1 MSAAGVR
8 RLIYVSSISVLRP
21 PRSLR
26 ERQNEQTPLASR
38 AERVGAYAWGKC
50 GAEELVAATG
60 RDMQVRI
67 VRPAA
72 LIDWSST
79 DLPGLLGRRL
89 FGRWYLGL
97 GRPGLPFAIC
107 DVEQAGAAVAWCAAH
122 FGQAPPVVNLL
133 DPGVTTRGRFLDAL
147 RNHGWRGRI
156 VWVPIS
162 LLAGALNVLLRAL
175 ALPPPG
181 ATRPPAARAA
191 VRPARFDPRV
201 APRRFRPRA

>member
-38 AERVGAYAWGKC
+38 AERLGAYTWGKC
-50 GAEELVAATG
+50 AAEELVAAAG
-60 RDMQVRI
+60 RDLQVRI

-72 LIDWSST
+72 LIGWSAT

-97 GRPGLPFAIC
+97 GRPGLPFAVC
-107 DVEQAGAAVAWCAAH
+107 DVEQAGAGLRRWP
-122 FGQAPPVVNLL
+122 AP
-133 DPGVTTRGRFLDAL
+133 L
-147 RNHGWRGRI
+147 R
-156 VWVPIS
+156 
-162 LLAGALNVLLRAL
+162 
-175 ALPPPG
+175 G
-181 ATRPPAARAA
+181 ATPLGEA
-191 VRPARFDPRV
+191 VGPGRYN
-201 APRRFRPRA
+201 

>member
-26 ERQNEQTPLASR
+26 ERQNEQPPLARR
-38 AERVGAYAWGKC
+38 AERLGAYTWGKC
-50 GAEELVAATG
+50 AAEELVAAAG
-60 RDMQVRI
+60 RDLQVRI

-72 LIDWSST
+72 LIDWSAT

-107 DVEQAGAAVAWCAAH
+107 DVEQAGAVVAWCAAH
-122 FGQAPPVVNLL
+122 FGEAPPGVNLI
-133 DPGVTTRGRFLDAL
+133 DPGLTTRGRFLDAL
-147 RNHGWRGRI
+147 RNHCSRRRI
-156 VWVPIS
+156 LWGPVS
-162 LLAGALNVLLRAL
+162 LPAGALNVPLRS
-175 ALPPPG
+175 
-181 ATRPPAARAA
+181 PA
-191 VRPARFDPRV
+191 PAP
-201 APRRFRPRA
+201 PRATPP